1 MFVACIIL
9 GKLETMRSLFLVF
22 GHTAEELEKATK
34 VACADFGLGEYELVA
49 GEEGVIGVDTV
60 SDYIHAT
67 CFDNA
72 SNMTVDWKCF
82 DGHECTDH
90 TLALVVRAF
99 LEHPVVK
106 KVFSK
111 LRDMTTHFN
120 HSVLGGNLLE
130 ECQKRHNL
138 PESKPPQDNDTRT
151 GWGGACKQATWYIV
165 NQIAVQMY
173 DVENPSKAA
182 TAVANPDGS
191 VYKAHQLALE
201 EWSIVQESRHV
212 LAHVRKDGRRSSA
225 AHEESDCQPHHAC
238 RWSANLHLPFSHEHQ
253 VREANG
259 VHHHE

>member
-1 MFVACIIL
+1 M
-9 GKLETMRSLFLVF
+9 
-22 GHTAEELEKATK
+22 TA
-34 VACADFGLGEYELVA
+34 G
-49 GEEGVIGVDTV
+49 
-60 SDYIHAT
+60 
-67 CFDNA
+67 
-72 SNMTVDWKCF
+72 WKCF

-111 LRDMTTHFN
+111 LRGMTTHFN
-120 HSVLGGNLLE
+120 HSVLGGNLLK

-138 PESKPPQDNDTRT
+138 SESKSPQDNDTRT

-201 EWSIVQESRHV
+201 EWSIAQESMYLLTYAKTAVDLLQHT
-212 LAHVRKDGRRSSA
+212 
-225 AHEESDCQPHHAC
+225 EESDRQPHHAC

-259 VHHHE
+259 VHHQRSGEGS